1 MDRLGRVAVVTKV
14 RIAPLPLESWQ
25 AGLLDRIN
33 ALGDG
38 IVQADKN
45 VFRTLANHPP
55 LFTAWMQLGV
65 HLLGRSSLA
74 AREREMVI
82 LRTTAL
88 AAGRY
93 PYTQHVE
100 IGRQCGLNE
109 DDIAALL
116 AGPNSPRWREADR
129 LLLTAVDE
137 LFAGGA
143 LNDATWEDLRSGLSV
158 PQCMDVAATV
168 AFYRLAAWLLN
179 ACRTPLDEGQQLPG
193 MATTGSVQRL
203 EASAYR
209 GVPRIPP
216 VPPRDW
222 PPELLEATAQ
232 WPGLKARPELRRAGV
247 YATFANHPALFQ
259 AIGGLAVHILHGN
272 SLPDRAREVA
282 IMRACARARGA
293 YPYRQH
299 VGIGRSAGVTEAEL
313 AVLGQLQPA
322 LLDGELRVLVEM
334 VDGLYRDNDL
344 DDGVWA
350 RAQAAFSNDQIM
362 DVILIC
368 GFYGLV
374 SAVLNVAR
382 TPLEPGSDSLP
393 KHFIE
398 QE

>member
-1 MDRLGRVAVVTKV
+1 MTNV
-14 RIAPLPLESWQ
+14 RIAPLALENWQ
-25 AGLLDRIN
+25 AGLLDRIK
-33 ALGDG
+33 ALTDG

-45 VFRTLANHPP
+45 VFCTLANHPP
-55 LFTAWMQLGV
+55 LLVAWMPLGV

-88 AAGRY
+88 AGGRY

-100 IGRQCGLNE
+100 IGRQCGLDGE
-109 DDIAALL
+109 DFAALL
-116 AGPNSPRWREADR
+116 AGPTSPHWGPADR
-129 LLLTAVDE
+129 LLLTAIDE

-143 LNDATWEDLRSGLSV
+143 LNDATWEGLLSRLSV
-158 PQCMDVAATV
+158 PQCMDVPATV
-168 AFYRLAAWLLN
+168 AFYRMAAWMLN

-209 GVPRIPP
+209 GVPRIPT

-222 PPELLEATAQ
+222 PAELLEATAQ

-272 SLPDRAREVA
+272 ILPDRAREVA
-282 IMRACARARGA
+282 IIRACARARGA

-299 VGIGRSAGVTEAEL
+299 VGIGRSAGVTEAEIP
-313 AVLGQLQPA
+313 VLGQLQPA
-322 LLDGELRVLVEM
+322 GLGGDLRVLVEM

-350 RAQAAFSNDQIM
+350 RAQAVFSDDQIM
-362 DVILIC
+362 DVILIS
-368 GFYGLV
+368 GFYGLI

-398 QE
+398 QG